1 MRIPLL
7 LQQQDNIDIIK
18 QKLAEA
24 PDEQYGIGIFIGNML
39 PFVVLVILAY
49 LMYSYM
55 KNKSNSDENLLDD

>member
-55 KNKSNSDENLLDD
+55 KNKSNGDENLLDD